1 MFDWLG
7 QRMFRLV
14 HERNLVYASC
24 WEDPRADLIGLQ
36 ITPADRILV
45 ITSAGCNA
53 LDYLLEDPESV
64 YAVDINYRQNALLE
78 LKRAAIQ
85 TLDWTDFFGL
95 FGSGHHKH
103 ARQIYHDLLRPHLAE
118 VFQTFW
124 DRHIGLFCG
133 TASFYYRTTSGYF
146 AAWFRFYIDHV
157 LHVREPIERL
167 LEAKSI
173 AEQIEI
179 YERDLKDRFWGPW
192 LGFALRRDF
201 LLALSGIP
209 PQQRRQ
215 VQRFEPNIQAYMQR
229 QAERIIYHL
238 PIREN
243 YFWRVYLKGAFT
255 PEVCPR
261 YLAATQFE
269 RLKENI
275 DKLSSYTG
283 SVEQFLKNHGGPISR
298 FVLLDHMD
306 WLTGSRSKE
315 LASEWQAI
323 LERSTADC
331 RILWRSLG
339 LRTDFV
345 DDVKVLHGG
354 ISARLGDLLVYDT
367 ETAEQIRT
375 QERVTAYGCTCLAK
389 WCPRVIS
396 RTDP

>member
-1 MFDWLG
+1 MFDWFG
-7 QRMFRLV
+7 QSMFRLV

-24 WEDPRADLIGLQ
+24 WEDPRADRIGLQ
-36 ITPADRILV
+36 IGPTDRVLV

-53 LDYLLEDPESV
+53 LDYLLENPACV
-64 YAVDINYRQNALLE
+64 YAIDINYRQNALLE

-85 TLDWTDFFGL
+85 TLDWSDFFAF
-95 FGSGHHKH
+95 FGSGHHMH
-103 ARQIYHDLLRPHLAE
+103 ARQIYQDALRPHLAE
-118 VFQTFW
+118 CFRSFW
-124 DRHIGLFCG
+124 DRQIGLFCG
-133 TASFYYRTTSGYF
+133 STSFYYRTTSGYF
-146 AAWFRFYIDHV
+146 AAWFRFYIDRV
-157 LHVREPIERL
+157 LQVREPIERL
-167 LEAKSI
+167 LEAKSVD
-173 AEQIEI
+173 EQIAI

-201 LLALSGIP
+201 LLALTGIP

-243 YFWRVYLKGAFT
+243 YFWRVYLTGSFT
-255 PEVCPR
+255 PKVCPR
-261 YLAATQFE
+261 YLAADQFE
-269 RLKENI
+269 HLKTNL
-275 DKLSSYTG
+275 DRMVSYTG
-283 SVEQFLKNHGGPISR
+283 SVEQFLKSHDGSISR

-306 WLTGSRSKE
+306 WLTGSRSQE
-315 LASEWQAI
+315 LASEWQTI

-354 ISARLGDLLVYDT
+354 TSVRLGDLLAYDS
-367 ETAEQIRT
+367 ETAEQIRS

-389 WCPRVIS
+389 WRPGVIS
-396 RTDP
+396 RPLA

>member
-1 MFDWLG
+1 MFDWFG
-7 QRMFRLV
+7 QRMFRFV

-36 ITPADRILV
+36 IRPTDHILV

-53 LDYLLEDPESV
+53 LDYLLENPACV

-78 LKRAAIQ
+78 LKRAAIK
-85 TLDWTDFFGL
+85 TLDWPDFFAF
-95 FGSGHHKH
+95 FGAGHHKL
-103 ARQIYHDLLRPHLAE
+103 ARQIYQDALRPHLAE
-118 VFQTFW
+118 VFRAFW
-124 DRHIGLFCG
+124 DHQIGLFCG
-133 TASFYYRTTSGYF
+133 SASFYYRTTSGYF
-146 AAWFRFYIDHV
+146 AAWFRFYIDRV
-157 LHVREPIERL
+157 LQVREPIERL

-173 AEQIEI
+173 EEQIDI

-243 YFWRVYLKGAFT
+243 YFWRVYLTGSFT
-255 PEVCPR
+255 PDVCPR
-261 YLAATQFE
+261 YLAANQFKHLKKNLD
-269 RLKENI
+269 RLV
-275 DKLSSYTG
+275 SYTG
-283 SVEQFLKNHGGPISR
+283 SVEQFLKSHDGSLSR

-306 WLTGSRSKE
+306 WLTGSRSQE

-323 LERSTADC
+323 LERSTSDC

-345 DDVKVLHGG
+345 DDVKVLHG
-354 ISARLGDLLVYDT
+354 STSVRLGDLLAYDS
-367 ETAEQIRT
+367 ETAEQIRS

-389 WCPRVIS
+389 WRPDVIS
-396 RTDP
+396 RHHP